1 MRQTTDHPVSP
12 VRARIFQA
20 GKTLFA
26 QSGYDSASTAAIAR
40 TAGSSESQLI
50 KYFGGKQGLLS
61 AIFDEG
67 WSGITGQIDQAIQQ
81 APNAAAKLGLLSQ
94 TVVQALE
101 RDPELK
107 LLFLVEG
114 RRLRSAGANIAI
126 SNGFLQFIGRMD
138 AILGELRDTGQLRA
152 NLHPQAVRSALV
164 GMMEG
169 LLRDHFMAQKTG
181 YPATYSM
188 SELPPVLSL
197 VMQSFLIPGEHPDER
212 HPSRT
217 ADVGR

>member
-138 AILGELRDTGQLRA
+138 AILGQLRDTGQLRA
-152 NLHPQAVRSALV
+152 NP
-164 GMMEG
+164 
-169 LLRDHFMAQKTG
+169 
-181 YPATYSM
+181 
-188 SELPPVLSL
+188 
-197 VMQSFLIPGEHPDER
+197 
-212 HPSRT
+212 
-217 ADVGR
+217 